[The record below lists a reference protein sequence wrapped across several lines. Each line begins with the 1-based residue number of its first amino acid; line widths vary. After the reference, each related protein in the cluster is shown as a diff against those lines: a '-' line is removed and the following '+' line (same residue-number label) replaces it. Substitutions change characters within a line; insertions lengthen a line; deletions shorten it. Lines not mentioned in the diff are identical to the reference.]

1 MDYPNLRKVK
11 KVLVIKLRSLGDVL
25 LATPLFEVLK
35 KRLPGV
41 QIDAYVYADALPLLE
56 GNPFISKIF
65 TYDQKIKKK
74 SILVRGIK
82 EVQLL
87 KTLRAQKYDLV
98 MNLTEGDRG
107 AIASLLSEAKI
118 RVGLKENKK
127 RQGFYTHLTQIPG
140 SPRHTVE
147 KNLDYLRRIGL
158 FPKETEKNIFLPLN
172 EEVKRKALVEL
183 GRVNFQPGNF
193 IVIHP
198 AARWDYKAWPAF
210 RFERLARQLIDKGE
224 NLVFTSS
231 STAHEVQKVA
241 TIVQDL
247 DSTKYL
253 NLAGK
258 IELSELSALV
268 SLSKLLITVD
278 SLPLHMAS
286 ALKQKTVAIFGP
298 TQEKL
303 WGPWQNEKAKV
314 LFEDY
319 SCRPCCQAGCGG
331 SKRCECLYNLKE
343 ARVLKAAEE
352 LLESTAEKKA
362 ETLKV

>member
-1 MDYPNLRKVK
+1 MDFPNLRKVK
-11 KVLVIKLRSLGDVL
+11 KVLIIKLRSLGDVL

-41 QIDAYVYADALPLLE
+41 QIDTYVYADALPLLE
-56 GNPFISKIF
+56 GNPFISNIF
-65 TYDQKIKKK
+65 TYDQKNKKK
-74 SILVRGIK
+74 NIVTRWVK
-82 EVQLL
+82 EFQML
-87 KTLRAQKYDLV
+87 KKLRSQKYDLV

-107 AIASLLSEAKI
+107 AIAALLSDAKI
-118 RVGLKENKK
+118 RVGLKENK
-127 RQGFYTHLTQIPG
+127 RREGFYTHLTKIPG
-140 SPRHTVE
+140 NPRHTVE

-158 FPKETEKNIFLPLN
+158 FPEDFEKNIFLPIS
-172 EEVKRKALVEL
+172 EEVKRKALIEL
-183 GRVNFQPGNF
+183 GRVNFQPGEF

-210 RFERLARQLIDKGE
+210 RFERLVRQLIDRGE
-224 NLVFTSS
+224 KLVFTASS
-231 STAHEVQKVA
+231 RPNEMHKVA

-247 DSTKYL
+247 DSSKYL

-258 IELSELSALV
+258 IELPEMSALI

-303 WGPWQNEKAKV
+303 WGPWQNEQAKV

-331 SKRCECLYNLKE
+331 SKRCECLHNLKE
-343 ARVLKAAEE
+343 TRVLQAAEE
-352 LLESTAEKKA
+352 LLG
-362 ETLKV
+362 